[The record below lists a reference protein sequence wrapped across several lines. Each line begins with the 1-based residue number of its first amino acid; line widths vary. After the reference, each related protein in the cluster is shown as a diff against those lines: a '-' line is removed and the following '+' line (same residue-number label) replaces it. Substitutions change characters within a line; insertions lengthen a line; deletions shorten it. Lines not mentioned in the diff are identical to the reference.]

1 MIVSRA
7 PLRIS
12 FLGGGTDYP
21 DFFDLSGGLC
31 IGASINKY
39 VFVFANGLP
48 EIAEQKIRFTYRK
61 VESVAH
67 STELEHPV
75 LKAAIPFTG
84 YTDALNIATM
94 SDIPGRS
101 GLGSSSAFSVATLN
115 ALYGL
120 QGITK
125 SPVLIAEEAVTLERK
140 IIGEA
145 GGWQDQYISSIG
157 GLRSYHFSER
167 GVVISEQLIS
177 KDILSEL
184 SDSVLLMP
192 IGSLRYSSLI
202 ASKTAEAARTIKG
215 QKILSETL
223 QLTKNFVKRL
233 ESIKSTNEFL
243 QELSTSVNSAWQLKA
258 ALADQISNKD
268 VQDLI
273 DYSLSRGCLAAK
285 LCGAGG
291 SGFVLI
297 FTPLGMA
304 VEFNNAHFSGR
315 GINVAFTQQG
325 ASIQVVN

>member
-21 DFFDLSGGLC
+21 DFFKLNGGLC
-31 IGASINKY
+31 VGASINKY

-67 STELEHPV
+67 ASELEHPV

-84 YTDALNIATM
+84 YADALNIATM

-115 ALYGL
+115 ALYALRGT
-120 QGITK
+120 GK
-125 SPVLIAEEAVTLERK
+125 SSFSVAEEAVILERE
-140 IIGEA
+140 IIGES

-157 GLRSYHFSER
+157 GFRSYYFSDR
-167 GVVISEQLIS
+167 GVEVSAQLIS
-177 KDILSEL
+177 EEIVSEF
-184 SDSVLLMP
+184 SSSVLLIP
-192 IGSLRYSSLI
+192 TGSLRYSGLI
-202 ASKTAEAARTIKG
+202 ASKTAEAARTSRG

-223 QLTKNFVKRL
+223 GLTKNFVKIL
-233 ESIKSTNEFL
+233 EGIKSADILL
-243 QELSTSVNSAWQLKA
+243 QELSSSINTAWKLKTSLT
-258 ALADQISNKD
+258 DQISNKD

-273 DYSLSRGCLAAK
+273 DYALTKGCLGAK

-291 SGFVLI
+291 SGFVLVL
-297 FTPLGMA
+297 TPLGMA
-304 VEFNNAHFSGR
+304 RDFNKAHFSGR
-315 GINVAFTQQG
+315 GIEISITQDG
-325 ASIQVVN
+325 ATTQVIN

>member
-21 DFFDLSGGLC
+21 DFFDINGGLC
-31 IGASINKY
+31 IGATINKY

-48 EIAEQKIRFTYRK
+48 EIAEQRIRFTYRK

-67 STELEHPV
+67 SNELEHPV

-84 YTDALNIATM
+84 YGDALNIATM

-101 GLGSSSAFSVATLN
+101 GLGSSSAFTVATLN
-115 ALYGL
+115 ALYRL
-120 QGITK
+120 KGIVKTPT
-125 SPVLIAEEAVTLERK
+125 SIAQEAVTLERK
-140 IIGEA
+140 IIGES

-157 GLRSYHFSER
+157 GFRSYDFSDS
-167 GVVISEQLIS
+167 GVRVSEQLIS
-177 KDILSEL
+177 EEILSEL
-184 SDSVLLMP
+184 SDSVLLIP
-192 IGSLRYSSLI
+192 VGLLRDSSLI

-223 QLTKNFVKRL
+223 QLTRL
-233 ESIKSTNEFL
+233 FERSLGNIRSSDVL
-243 QELSTSVNSAWQLKA
+243 LVELASAVNTAWDLKA
-258 ALADQISNKD
+258 SLVNQISNKE

-273 DYSLSRGCLAAK
+273 DYSLNKGCLGAK

-291 SGFVLI
+291 SGFVLA

-304 VEFNNAHFSGR
+304 AQFNKALFSGR
-315 GINVAFTQQG
+315 GIDIRFTRVG
-325 ASIQVVN
+325 ASAEVIE

>member
-7 PLRIS
+7 PLRVS

-21 DFFDLSGGLC
+21 DFFELNGGLC

-67 STELEHPV
+67 SSELEHPV

-84 YTDALNIATM
+84 YADALNIATM

-120 QGITK
+120 KGISK
-125 SPVLIAEEAVTLERK
+125 SSFSIAEDAVTLERK
-140 IIGEA
+140 IIGES

-157 GLRSYHFSER
+157 GLRSYYFTNG
-167 GVVISEQLIS
+167 GVEVSEQLMS
-177 KDILSEL
+177 KEILNQL
-184 SDSVLLMP
+184 SDSVLLIP
-192 IGSLRYSSLI
+192 TGSLRYSSLI
-202 ASKTAEAARTIKG
+202 ASKTAEAAGTNKG

-223 QLTKNFVKRL
+223 QLTKNFEKSMG
-233 ESIKSTNEFL
+233 SIRTTDELL
-243 QELSTSVNSAWQLKA
+243 QELSSAVNTAWKLKT
-258 ALADQISNKD
+258 ALAEQISNKD

-273 DYSLSRGCLAAK
+273 DYSLSKGCLAAK

-291 SGFVLI
+291 SGFVLV

-304 VEFNNAHFSGR
+304 VQFNKAHFSGR
-315 GINVAFTQQG
+315 GINISFTQDG
-325 ASIQVVN
+325 ASTQVIN

>member
-21 DFFDLSGGLC
+21 DFFNLNGGLC

-67 STELEHPV
+67 SNELEHPV

-84 YTDALNIATM
+84 YVDALNIATM

-120 QGITK
+120 KGITK
-125 SPVLIAEEAVTLERK
+125 SAVSIAEEAVTLERE
-140 IIGEA
+140 IIGES

-157 GLRSYHFSER
+157 GLRSYDFSDH
-167 GVVISEQLIS
+167 GVQVSKQLITEE
-177 KDILSEL
+177 ILCEL
-184 SDSVLLMP
+184 SDSVLLIP
-192 IGSLRYSSLI
+192 VGSLRYSSLI
-202 ASKTAEAARTIKG
+202 ASKTAEAARTSTG
-215 QKILSETL
+215 QRILSETL
-223 QLTKNFVKRL
+223 QLTRFFEKSLV
-233 ESIKSTNEFL
+233 SIRSTE
-243 QELSTSVNSAWQLKA
+243 ELLRQLTSAVNSAWKLKA
-258 ALADQISNKD
+258 ALTDQISNKD

-273 DYSLSRGCLAAK
+273 DYSLRVGCLGAK

-291 SGFVLI
+291 SGFVLA

-304 VEFNNAHFSGR
+304 VEFNKAYFSGR
-315 GINVAFTQQG
+315 GINIAFTGQG
-325 ASIQVVN
+325 ASTQVIN

>member
-1 MIVSRA
+1 LIVSRA

-21 DFFDLSGGLC
+21 DFFQINGGLC

-61 VESVAH
+61 VESVGH
-67 STELEHPV
+67 SSELEHPV

-84 YTDALNIATM
+84 YADALNIATM

-120 QGITK
+120 KGITK
-125 SPVLIAEEAVTLERK
+125 SSFSVAEEAVTLERE
-140 IIGEA
+140 IIGES
-145 GGWQDQYISSIG
+145 GGWQDQFISSIG
-157 GLRSYHFSER
+157 GFRNYHFSDL
-167 GVVISEQLIS
+167 GVVVSEQLIS
-177 KDILSEL
+177 KEILTEL
-184 SDSVLLMP
+184 SSSVLLIP
-192 IGSLRYSSLI
+192 TGALRYSALI
-202 ASKTAEAARTIKG
+202 ASKTAEAARTSKG

-223 QLTKNFVKRL
+223 GLTKNFLQIL
-233 ESIKSTNEFL
+233 EGIKSAEMLL
-243 QELSTSVNSAWQLKA
+243 QELSSSINAAWKLKSD
-258 ALADQISNKD
+258 LADQISNKD

-273 DYSLSRGCLAAK
+273 DYSLSKGCLGAK

-291 SGFVLI
+291 SGFVLVL
-297 FTPLGMA
+297 TPMGRA
-304 VEFNNAHFSGR
+304 NEFNNAHFSGR
-315 GINVAFTQQG
+315 GIDISFTQDG
-325 ASIQVVN
+325 ATTQVIN